1 MSIAPSHICECV
13 FKKSVSRYS
22 KKVDEDVQR
31 ERCERTHLFFREVG
45 NFIPLL
51 SSHLNFGE
59 EKTLYFWNSDA
70 FGLYI
75 ETPCWE
81 FAQWVIQY
89 VTRKKIRSEAK
100 YNLFLFRR
108 ERFMFLFCCSA
119 ICINEIPLS
128 TCPFHLAE
136 NSTSLPNFHNN
147 LFHNYNECDHL
158 RELSTLVKCL
168 YSLVGLNY
176 SSLRSE

>member
-1 MSIAPSHICECV
+1 V

-75 ETPCWE
+75 ETPC
-81 FAQWVIQY
+81 
-89 VTRKKIRSEAK
+89 
-100 YNLFLFRR
+100 
-108 ERFMFLFCCSA
+108 
-119 ICINEIPLS
+119 
-128 TCPFHLAE
+128 
-136 NSTSLPNFHNN
+136 
-147 LFHNYNECDHL
+147 
-158 RELSTLVKCL
+158 
-168 YSLVGLNY
+168 
-176 SSLRSE
+176 